1 MLPAATTPPRPAT
14 LVLLTGL
21 SLASLNLILPSLPGI
36 AEALGAPYA
45 LVALSIGG
53 YLGVTAALQLVM
65 GPLSDRFGRRPVVL
79 ASLAVF
85 ALASVGCALA
95 PDIRTLLACRM
106 LQGAVIAGAVLS
118 RAIVRDMMPPREAAS
133 LLGYVSMAMA
143 VAPMLAP
150 VLGGALDQALGWR
163 ASFWAFAAMGAALLA
178 LCWRDLGETLAE
190 PSRTFG
196 AQFRA
201 YPELVR
207 SRRFWGHALC
217 LTFSIGAFYIF
228 LAGAPLVAGR
238 LFGLSPARLGA
249 LLGSITA
256 GFAVGSFLS
265 GRLAARHPLTTM
277 MIAGR
282 LVACAGLLGG
292 LALFAAGAE
301 TVAILVGAV
310 MLVGL
315 GNGLTVPSATAG
327 ALSVRPA
334 LAGSAAGLSG
344 ALTVGGGAV
353 LTSVTGALVAGTAG
367 AATLLGVMLASTLLA
382 LVAALAVWWIERSGD
397 AAATRA

>member
-1 MLPAATTPPRPAT
+1 MPPAATTPPRPAT

-21 SLASLNLILPSLPGI
+21 SLASLNLFLPSLPDIGQSL
-36 AEALGAPYA
+36 AAPYA

-53 YLGVTAALQLVM
+53 YLAVTAALQLVM
-65 GPLSDRFGRRPVVL
+65 GPLSDRHGRRPVLLV
-79 ASLAVF
+79 SLALF

-95 PDIRTLLACRM
+95 TEIWTFLAFRM

-133 LLGYVSMAMA
+133 LLGYISMAMA

-150 VLGGALDQALGWR
+150 VLGGALDQAFGWR
-163 ASFWAFAAMGAALLA
+163 AGFWAFAAMGAGLLA
-178 LCWRDLGETLAE
+178 LCWTDLGETNAS
-190 PSRTFG
+190 PSATLG

-217 LTFSIGAFYIF
+217 LTFSIGAFYVF

-238 LFGLSPARLGA
+238 LFGLSPAGLGA

-265 GRLAARHPLTTM
+265 GRLAARHALTTM

-282 LVACAGLLGG
+282 LVACAGLVAG
-292 LALFAAGAE
+292 LVLLAAGVE
-301 TVAILVGAV
+301 HVATLVGAV

-327 ALSVRPA
+327 ALSVRPG

-344 ALTVGGGAV
+344 ALTVGGGAI
-353 LTSVTGALVAGTAG
+353 LTAATGAVVGGSSG
-367 AATLLGVMLASTLLA
+367 AVTLLGAMLLSTLLG
-382 LVAALAVWWIERSGD
+382 LGAALGVRWVEGREAVAD
-397 AAATRA
+397 AA

>member
-21 SLASLNLILPSLPGI
+21 SLASLNLFLPSLPEIG
-36 AEALGAPYA
+36 EALAAPYA
-45 LVALSIGG
+45 LVAVSIGG
-53 YLGVTAALQLVM
+53 YLAVTAALQLVM
-65 GPLSDRFGRRPVVL
+65 GPLSDRHGRRPVLL

-95 PDIRTLLACRM
+95 TDIRAFLAFRM

-133 LLGYVSMAMA
+133 LLGYISMAMA

-150 VLGGALDQALGWR
+150 VLGGALDQAFGWR
-163 ASFWAFAAMGAALLA
+163 AGFWAFALLGAGLLA
-178 LCWRDLGETLAE
+178 LCWADLGETNAS
-190 PSRTFG
+190 PSATFG
-196 AQFRA
+196 AQVRS

-207 SRRFWGHALC
+207 SRRFWGHSLC
-217 LTFSIGAFYIF
+217 LTFSIGAFYVI
-228 LAGAPLVAGR
+228 LAGAPLVVGR
-238 LFGLSPARLGA
+238 LFGLSPAQLGA

-256 GFAVGSFLS
+256 GFAVGGFVS
-265 GRLAARHPLTTM
+265 GRLAARHALTTM

-282 LVACAGLLGG
+282 LVACAGLVAGLG
-292 LALFAAGAE
+292 LFAAGA
-301 TVAILVGAV
+301 THAAALVGAV

-327 ALSVRPA
+327 ALSVRPG
-334 LAGSAAGLSG
+334 LAGSAAGFSG

-353 LTSVTGALVAGTAG
+353 LTSLTGLVVTQRGGAV
-367 AATLLGVMLASTLLA
+367 TLLGMMLASTLLA
-382 LVAALAVWWIERSGD
+382 LAAALAVRWIDGREGE
-397 AAATRA
+397 AHVA

>member
-21 SLASLNLILPSLPGI
+21 SLASLNLFLPSLPGI

-53 YLGVTAALQLVM
+53 YLAVTAALQLVM
-65 GPLSDRFGRRPVVL
+65 GPLSDRYGRRPVVL
-79 ASLAVF
+79 ASLALF

-95 PDIRTLLACRM
+95 PDVWTLLAFRM

-118 RAIVRDMMPPREAAS
+118 RAIVRDMRPPREAAS
-133 LLGYVSMAMA
+133 LLGTIAMAMA

-163 ASFWAFAAMGAALLA
+163 ASFWAFALIGAALLA
-178 LCWRDLGETLAE
+178 LCWTDLGETNAE
-190 PSRTFG
+190 PSATFG
-196 AQFRA
+196 AQLRA

-217 LTFSIGAFYIF
+217 LTFSIGAFYVF

-238 LFGLSPARLGA
+238 LFGLSPAQLGA

-256 GFAVGSFLS
+256 GFAAGSFLS
-265 GRLAARHPLTTM
+265 GRLAARHALTTM

-282 LVACAGLLGG
+282 LVGSAGLV
-292 LALFAAGAE
+292 LFAAGVE
-301 TVAILVGAV
+301 HVAALIGAV

-327 ALSVRPA
+327 ALSVRPG

-344 ALTVGGGAV
+344 ALTVGGGAA
-353 LTSVTGALVAGTAG
+353 LTSLTGALVAEAGG
-367 AATLLGVMLASTLLA
+367 AAALLRLMLGSTVLA
-382 LVAALAVWWIERSGD
+382 LLAALAVRRIESREGV
-397 AAATRA
+397 AEGA

>member
-1 MLPAATTPPRPAT
+1 MPPAATTPPRPAT

-21 SLASLNLILPSLPGI
+21 SLASLNLFLPSLPDI
-36 AEALGAPYA
+36 AETYAAPYS

-53 YLGVTAALQLVM
+53 YLAVTAALQLVV
-65 GPLSDRFGRRPVVL
+65 GPMSDRYGRRPVLL
-79 ASLAVF
+79 ASLGIF

-95 PDIRTLLACRM
+95 PDLRSFLAFRM
-106 LQGAVIAGAVLS
+106 LQGAGIAGAALS
-118 RAIVRDMMPPREAAS
+118 RAIVRDMMPPREAAG
-133 LLGYVSMAMA
+133 LLGTISMAMA

-150 VLGGALDQALGWR
+150 VVGGALDEAFGWR
-163 ASFWAFAAMGAALLA
+163 SGFWAFAAIGTALLA
-178 LCWRDLGETLAE
+178 WCWVDLGETNAA
-190 PSRTFG
+190 PSATFG

-207 SRRFWGHALC
+207 SRRFWGHSLC
-217 LTFSIGAFYIF
+217 LAFSIGAFYVF

-256 GFAVGSFLS
+256 GFVMGGFLS
-265 GRLAARHPLTTM
+265 SRLAARHPLTTM

-282 LVACAGLLGG
+282 LVACAGLMGG
-292 LALFAAGAE
+292 LALFAAGA
-301 TVAILVGAV
+301 THVAALVGAV

-327 ALSVRPA
+327 ALSVRPH

-344 ALTVGGGAV
+344 ALTVG
-353 LTSVTGALVAGTAG
+353 AG
-367 AATLLGVMLASTLLA
+367 AALTSLTGVVVAEAAGAVTLLGAMLGSTLLA
-382 LVAALAVWWIERSGD
+382 L
-397 AAATRA
+397 AAAVAVRRIEAREEEARTT